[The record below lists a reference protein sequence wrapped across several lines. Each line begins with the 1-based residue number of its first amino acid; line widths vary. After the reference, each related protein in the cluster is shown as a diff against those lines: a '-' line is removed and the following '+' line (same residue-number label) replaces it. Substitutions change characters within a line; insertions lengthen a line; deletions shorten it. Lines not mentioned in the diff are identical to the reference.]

1 MTQPWRRHPSDAGHS
16 LSAKPPSVGGR
27 AHALGACN
35 GCVCVCVCACLCS
48 CFFVHAAVN
57 TTLRILMFMWN
68 ALTIA

>member
-35 GCVCVCVCACLCS
+35 GCVCLCVRLPLLL
-48 CFFVHAAVN
+48 FFVHAAVN

>member
-35 GCVCVCVCACLCS
+35 GCVCLCVRLPLLLFLCTQLS
-48 CFFVHAAVN
+48 
-57 TTLRILMFMWN
+57 TRRLMFMWN